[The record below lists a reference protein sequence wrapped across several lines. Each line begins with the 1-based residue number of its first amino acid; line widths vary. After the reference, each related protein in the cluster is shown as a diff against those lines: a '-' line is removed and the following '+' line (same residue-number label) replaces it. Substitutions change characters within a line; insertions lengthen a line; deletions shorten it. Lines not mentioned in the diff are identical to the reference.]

1 MILYV
6 IMWFTLSIIF
16 LRIYDDLMSDLWWIF
31 DEWLIMSFDDLLMFY
46 DYGGIYWDDEFLW
59 CFIDF
64 DIEKRLWQNVCMV
77 FMSKVSMKRA
87 YVWRT

>member
-1 MILYV
+1 MKQYNGLKDEPMILYV

-64 DIEKRLWQNVCMV
+64 DLRNDIWQKDW
-77 FMSKVSMKRA
+77 FD
-87 YVWRT
+87 